1 MKFKYRLA
9 VIILVVPCLLIDTI
23 TLPILFVNWIITG
36 HIFSSFTQEILEQ
49 HEK

>member
-9 VIILVVPCLLIDTI
+9 VIILVVPCILIDMI

-36 HIFSSFTQEILEQ
+36 TTFSSLTQEIFEQ